1 MREIFKKSRGFGIIE
16 AIIALAILGVAL
28 SAMMQSTTIM
38 FNALKTDN
46 NIIRDNTYCE
56 NIFNN
61 LGEIYDDTFDIYE
74 NSYFNYSGSD
84 ISSSKIILEDVN
96 FTVDSFTSFENGIL
110 SMPSVKPSLEV
121 FSVTDKG
128 NNQYELTIKN
138 PLRDNN
144 QISPIRNNT
153 GIYTLN
159 KEENFLDYSELF
171 DLTTREE
178 IFQTSNSGFVVND
191 KVNVSTTTNR
201 DLTVMTKYNYCVKEN
216 GVYKKKST
224 VAMDSIIVG
233 FKDFTSYPEY
243 VYPRTPYSKSPMQ
256 NSVII
261 QERESGVEI
270 ADFQMV
276 CLPTTNNCNSPMDIL
291 CVENRYSILTSQNLK
306 LLGNIFFI
314 YNVNNV
320 IKSIDDKDPVTF
332 LYLEKNELDGFR
344 VTKNYTDSYEYGGD
358 LIKLEDD
365 YKDDLNSSLT
375 NYYSSITDEWR
386 TLAKDNLRHTDVDI
400 TIGCEM
406 LADDGQ
412 TCYSSSRVAT
422 CQINNNSG
430 SSMKFSKIYRKDL

>member
-1 MREIFKKSRGFGIIE
+1 MREIFKKFRGFGIIE

-46 NIIRDNTYCE
+46 TIIRDNKYCE

-84 ISSSKIILEDVN
+84 ISSSKINLEDVN

-128 NNQYELTIKN
+128 NNQYELSIKN

-144 QISPIRNNT
+144 QISPISNNT

-191 KVNVSTTTNR
+191 KVNVSTITNR
-201 DLTVMTKYNYCVKEN
+201 DLTVMTKYNFCVKEN
-216 GVYKKKST
+216 GKYIKKSN

-233 FKDFTSYPEY
+233 FKSFTSYPEKE
-243 VYPRTPYSKSPMQ
+243 YPRTPFNKSPMQ

-270 ADFQMV
+270 ADYQMV
-276 CLPTTNNCNSPMDIL
+276 CLPTTNNCNSPMDRL
-291 CVENRYSILTSQNLK
+291 CVESRYSILTSQDLK

-386 TLAKDNLRHTDVDI
+386 TLAEDNLRHTDVDI

>member
-1 MREIFKKSRGFGIIE
+1 
-16 AIIALAILGVAL
+16 
-28 SAMMQSTTIM
+28 
-38 FNALKTDN
+38 
-46 NIIRDNTYCE
+46 
-56 NIFNN
+56 
-61 LGEIYDDTFDIYE
+61 
-74 NSYFNYSGSD
+74 
-84 ISSSKIILEDVN
+84 
-96 FTVDSFTSFENGIL
+96 
-110 SMPSVKPSLEV
+110 
-121 FSVTDKG
+121 
-128 NNQYELTIKN
+128 
-138 PLRDNN
+138 
-144 QISPIRNNT
+144 
-153 GIYTLN
+153 
-159 KEENFLDYSELF
+159 
-171 DLTTREE
+171 
-178 IFQTSNSGFVVND
+178 
-191 KVNVSTTTNR
+191 
-201 DLTVMTKYNYCVKEN
+201 
-216 GVYKKKST
+216 
-224 VAMDSIIVG
+224 MDSIIVG

-261 QERESGVEI
+261 QERDSGVEI

-320 IKSIDDKDPVTF
+320 IKSIDDKDPLTF
-332 LYLEKNELDGFR
+332 LYLESNELDGFR
-344 VTKNYTDSYEYGGD
+344 VNKNYTDSYEYGGD

-386 TLAKDNLRHTDVDI
+386 TLAEDNLRHTDVDI